1 MKCEKCKQDLADSLR
16 VQELKKETFKLKL
29 LLKQIATAQTIEDRD
44 LVVENNHMIFDKI
57 LGGE

>member
-16 VQELKKETFKLKL
+16 VQEQKKEIFKLRL